1 MNTEL
6 TLHFADLEN
15 RISDLTDKVN
25 KLYALS
31 FPNDVESKN
40 SEDVKA
46 ELAKGVLDCFDFE
59 KVSKVMKSLNWMW
72 FNKGVP
78 APYDLKDK
86 AWKMFLDAWT
96 ELEDKPFDSNGSREL
111 TISTG
116 GLEVFVQEWL
126 DENDQ
131 SEFFCS
137 LKFILEEMANENR
150 HN

>member
-6 TLHFADLEN
+6 TLHFSDLEN

-46 ELAKGVLDCFDFE
+46 ELAKDVLNNFDFD
-59 KVSKVMKSLNWMW
+59 KVSKVMKILNWTW
-72 FNKGVP
+72 LDKGVP
-78 APYDLKDK
+78 TCFDLKDK
-86 AWKMFLDAWT
+86 AWKIFLDAWI
-96 ELEDKPFDSNGSREL
+96 ELEDKPFDSNDSREL

-116 GLEVFVQEWL
+116 GLEVFVQEWR

-131 SEFFCS
+131 TKFFCS
-137 LKFILEEMANENR
+137 LKFILEEMTNEN
-150 HN
+150 

>member
-1 MNTEL
+1 MDTEL

-15 RISDLTDKVN
+15 RISDLSDKVN

-59 KVSKVMKSLNWMW
+59 KVAKVMKSLNWAW
-72 FNKGVP
+72 LGKGVP
-78 APYDLKDK
+78 TCFDLKDE
-86 AWKMFLDAWT
+86 ARKMFLDAWV
-96 ELEDKPFDSNGSREL
+96 ELEDKPFDSNDSREL

-116 GLEVFVQEWL
+116 GLEVFVQEWR

-131 SEFFCS
+131 TKFFCS
-137 LKFILEEMANENR
+137 LKFILEEMTNSNE
-150 HN
+150 